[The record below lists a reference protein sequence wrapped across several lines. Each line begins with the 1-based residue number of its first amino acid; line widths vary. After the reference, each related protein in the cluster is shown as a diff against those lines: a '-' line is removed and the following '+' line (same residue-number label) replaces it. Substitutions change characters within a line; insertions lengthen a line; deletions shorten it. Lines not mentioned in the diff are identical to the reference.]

1 MKKGIDQR
9 TVGTAVHEPESG
21 REQTYSKTS
30 RCRIVVAGVP
40 RSYQAPFADGR
51 WLAERH
57 VAAIE
62 SVSKAIDLVHISRA
76 ALESGEVPE
85 PGADVLLVETCG
97 RKLHKDEI
105 PMPAFATLVTQ
116 RLRWLQ
122 SCSSGVGHILDMDL
136 VPADV
141 TITNA
146 AGVHAAALAES
157 AMAAILFQAKQ
168 LARRIENQHA
178 RRWEELRC
186 FELRDKTVCIIGTGQ
201 IGTAIA
207 RRARPFGLETIG
219 VRRNAGGADGFDR
232 VFDRHHLLEAL
243 ATADFVVVA
252 CPLTSETEGMIG
264 SRELSAMKHGAY
276 LINIARGRILQDQ
289 AMLAALD
296 SGQLGGA
303 FLDALDPE
311 PLPVS
316 HPYWGAPNVTVTPHD
331 SHSSEYIGDNIV
343 ELFCNNL
350 RRWLG
355 DEPLSNRINRSRGY

>member
-1 MKKGIDQR
+1 MKKGIDKH
-9 TVGTAVHEPESG
+9 TVGTVAHEPESG
-21 REQTYSKTS
+21 PGQVYSKTS

-51 WLAERH
+51 WLTERH
-57 VAAIE
+57 IAAIE
-62 SVSKAIDLVHISRA
+62 SVSDSIDLVHTSRA

-85 PGADVLLVETCG
+85 TGADVLLVETCG
-97 RKLHKDEI
+97 RKFYKNEI
-105 PMPAFATLVTQ
+105 PMQAFATLVTP

-157 AMAAILFQAKQ
+157 TMAAILFWAKQ

-178 RRWEELRC
+178 QRWEELRC
-186 FELRDKTVCIIGTGQ
+186 VELRDKTVCIIGTGQ

-207 RRARPFGLETIG
+207 RRARPFGLKVLG
-219 VRRNAGGADGFDR
+219 VKRNAGDADGFDR
-232 VFDRHHLLEAL
+232 VFDRHHLVDAL

-252 CPLTSETEGMIG
+252 CPLTPETEGMIG
-264 SRELSAMKHGAY
+264 LRELSTIKRGAY
-276 LINIARGRILQDQ
+276 LINIARGRILQNQ
-289 AMLAALD
+289 AVLVALD
-296 SGQLGGA
+296 SRQLGGA

-311 PLPVS
+311 PLPAS
-316 HPYWGAPNVTVTPHD
+316 HPYWEAPNVTVTPHD

-355 DEPLSNRINRSRGY
+355 GEPLNNKINRSRGY